1 MKDIN
6 QTLDSFVQKII
17 EQDKSAV
24 KELNEILEYYSL
36 RISKSIQP
44 LDQMTAPFV
53 YKILTEY
60 AKGIQKYFPEE
71 VKMADSLGEG
81 HIIAMNLK

>member
-24 KELNEILEYYSL
+24 KELNEILEYYSI

-44 LDQMTAPFV
+44 LDQVTASFI
-53 YKILTEY
+53 YRILTEY

-71 VKMADSLGEG
+71 VKMADHLGEG
-81 HIIAMNLK
+81 YIVAVNLQ